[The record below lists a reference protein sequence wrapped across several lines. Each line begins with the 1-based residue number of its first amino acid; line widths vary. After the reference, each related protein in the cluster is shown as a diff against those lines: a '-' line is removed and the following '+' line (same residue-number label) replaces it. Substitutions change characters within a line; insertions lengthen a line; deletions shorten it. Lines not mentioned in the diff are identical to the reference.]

1 MADQSPGGQPAA
13 AEAPA
18 DDAAH
23 RHQSSYD
30 RPAGWAP
37 PGAALVRSAA
47 TEPIPDPE
55 QLGRLHLMGIAG
67 SGMSALARLLLARG
81 YRVTGCESRESA
93 TVKDLRSLG
102 AEISI
107 GHSVDHLA
115 GVDTV
120 VYTTAI
126 QPDNEELVAARATA
140 GLLVLRRAAA
150 LGALVSGHRTVAIAG
165 THGKTTTTS
174 LLVAAAN
181 AAGLD
186 PSFAIGANLR
196 QGHTN
201 GHAGSGDAFVVEA
214 DESDGSFLLLRPDL
228 AVVTNVEA
236 DHLENHGD
244 LAGVFRAFEQF
255 VDRIA
260 ADGMLIACTDDPG
273 AHRMA
278 EYARALGRRVR
289 GYGTRP
295 TAEVRVTEVTADERG
310 VRFTV
315 TGLADR
321 PQRYGIDSL
330 VGEHMALNATAAL
343 LVLTELGADPA
354 VAAAAWQDFAGVD
367 RRFQL
372 HGTAAGVRVYD
383 DYAHHPTEIRAQ
395 LSAAAALLDADAART
410 GRRGRLIAVFQ
421 PGTYSRTQTF
431 AIEFGQALA
440 VADIAVVLD
449 IFPAREKPLPGVT
462 GELIAQQVPLP
473 ADRVV
478 YEPDWHAVAGR
489 VAGLAA
495 EGDLVLTMGI
505 GDVHLQCPL
514 ILARLA
520 GRTGEPRQADGADE
534 PGQTGGPGQ
543 TDGTDEPGRGSGR

>member
-1 MADQSPGGQPAA
+1 MAEQP
-13 AEAPA
+13 
-18 DDAAH
+18 DAAH
-23 RHQSSYD
+23 RHQSSYA

-37 PGAALVRSAA
+37 PGAALVSSAA
-47 TEPIPDPE
+47 TEQIPDPAR
-55 QLGRLHLMGIAG
+55 LGRLHLMGIAG

-81 YRVTGCESRESA
+81 YSVSGCESRESA
-93 TVKDLRSLG
+93 TAQDLRSLG

-107 GHSVDHLA
+107 GHSLEHLA
-115 GVDTV
+115 DTDTL

-126 QPDNEELVAARATA
+126 QPDNFELVAARAA

-150 LGALVSGHRTVAIAG
+150 LGALVTGHRAIAIAG

-174 LLVAAAN
+174 LLVAAAT

-186 PSFAIGANLR
+186 PSFAIGANLQ
-196 QGHTN
+196 QGRTN
-201 GHAGSGDAFVVEA
+201 GHVGAGADFIVEA
-214 DESDGSFLLLRPDL
+214 DESDGSFLLLRPDV

-255 VDRIA
+255 VDRIHP
-260 ADGMLIACTDDPG
+260 DGLLIVCGDDPG
-273 AHRMA
+273 ATRIG
-278 EYARALGRRVR
+278 EYGRALGRRVR
-289 GYGTRP
+289 GYGTGEAADVRV
-295 TAEVRVTEVTADERG
+295 AEVRAEDDG
-310 VRFTV
+310 VRFAV
-315 TGLADR
+315 TGLGDQALR
-321 PQRYGIDSL
+321 FAISSL

-343 LVLTELGADPA
+343 LVLSELGVEPA
-354 VAAAAWQDFAGVD
+354 TAEAAWRHFAGVD
-367 RRFQL
+367 RRFEL
-372 HGTAAGVRVYD
+372 RGKAAGVRVYD

-395 LSAAAALLDADAART
+395 LAAAAALLDAEAAGV

-449 IFPAREKPLPGVT
+449 IFPAREKPIPGVT
-462 GELIAQQVPLP
+462 GELIAEQVPLT

-495 EGDLVLTMGI
+495 DGDLVLTMGI

-514 ILARLA
+514 ILAEL
-520 GRTGEPRQADGADE
+520 D
-534 PGQTGGPGQ
+534 
-543 TDGTDEPGRGSGR
+543 RGSGR

>member
-1 MADQSPGGQPAA
+1 MAEQPSQD
-13 AEAPA
+13 AEHPLGEASS
-18 DDAAH
+18 AAH
-23 RHQSSYD
+23 RHQSSYA

-37 PGAALVRSAA
+37 PGAALVSSAA
-47 TEPIPDPE
+47 TERIPDPE

-81 YRVTGCESRESA
+81 YPVSGCESRESDTA
-93 TVKDLRSLG
+93 AELRSLG
-102 AEISI
+102 AEIRI
-107 GHSVDHLA
+107 GHSPDHLT
-115 GVDTV
+115 GSDTV

-126 QPDNEELVAARATA
+126 QPDNPELVAARQA

-150 LGALVSGHRTVAIAG
+150 LGALVTGHRTVAIAG

-174 LLVAAAN
+174 LLVAAATG
-181 AAGLD
+181 AGLD

-201 GHAGSGDAFVVEA
+201 GHAGTGGDFIVEA

-255 VDRIA
+255 VDRTA
-260 ADGMLIACTDDPG
+260 PDGVLIVCTDDPG
-273 AHRMA
+273 AVRIG

-289 GYGTRP
+289 GYGTGAA
-295 TAEVRVTEVTADERG
+295 AEVRVHDVTAGEHG

-315 TGLADR
+315 TGLAER
-321 PQRYGIDSL
+321 PLEFSVDSL

-343 LVLTELGADPA
+343 LVLAELGAQP
-354 VAAAAWQDFAGVD
+354 AAAATAWRTFAGVD

-372 HGTAAGVRVYD
+372 RGTAAGVRVYD

-395 LSAAAALLDADAART
+395 LTAAAALLDAEAART
-410 GRRGRLIAVFQ
+410 GRRAKLIAVFQ

-431 AIEFGQALA
+431 VIEFGQALA
-440 VADIAVVLD
+440 VADIAVLLD
-449 IFPAREKPLPGVT
+449 IFPAREKPIPGVT
-462 GELIAQQVPLP
+462 GELIAEQVPLP
-473 ADRVV
+473 ADRVR
-478 YEPDWHAVAGR
+478 YQPDWHAVAAL
-489 VAGLAA
+489 VAGLAGD
-495 EGDLVLTMGI
+495 GDLVLTMGI
-505 GDVHLQCPL
+505 GDVHLQAPL
-514 ILARLA
+514 ILAELA
-520 GRTGEPRQADGADE
+520 GREAG
-534 PGQTGGPGQ
+534 
-543 TDGTDEPGRGSGR
+543 